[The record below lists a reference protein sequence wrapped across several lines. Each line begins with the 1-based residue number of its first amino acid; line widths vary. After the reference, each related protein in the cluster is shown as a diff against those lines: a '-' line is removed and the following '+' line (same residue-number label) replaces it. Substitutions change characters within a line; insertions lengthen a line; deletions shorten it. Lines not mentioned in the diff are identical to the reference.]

1 MSASRLNADAE
12 SRIAVLLP
20 SNPAAVI
27 QGLLAAGLRETIAT
41 FESLNPRYTLSRN
54 SIPMVP
60 CNSGFLL

>member
-1 MSASRLNADAE
+1 LNADAE

-41 FESLNPRYTLSRN
+41 LNP
-54 SIPMVP
+54 
-60 CNSGFLL
+60 